1 MSDNLSSF
9 FEGALPGVY
18 INKVVLNV
26 ANEKWTSPFN
36 KNPHIQRNAFEPE
49 WIEEAE
55 ESTAS
60 SEESLDVFI
69 NFSLKA
75 KVPKGRDLMTS
86 WLFNQDFIGFYN
98 IRVVSVESES
108 VYEGIHASNDRIKEL
123 VEKKLPST
131 EAKTITLSDSGL
143 FNLTDEEDIKE
154 YIKDFHKTIDSDG
167 NIIYDIP
174 FSHTIKVKSVNPDH
188 LSLFVI
194 PYLDVDKIKKDF
206 GITQDTD
213 IEFMLGTHID
223 EPIIRE
229 GKLVTEKTI
238 YRQNPTG
245 EEIASFLPS
254 PGNPVAKGKVWHGP
268 VHYHGARQSGDF
280 TGYIG
285 WMGGASHDPDQNQP
299 KLTEDTVY
307 NRAMQD
313 FRTLKRVERKVFDFS
328 QIEDRKLGQ
337 GVITYPI
344 NDNLNVSRI
353 PSYFSELFT
362 SRDHEGK
369 CRFFF
374 SVDYLTMIKK
384 NSAFP
389 VLFENSDPAIIKEL
403 LQKSY
408 IRSFKLF
415 RTRISTNAPGHNKLG
430 TKTSVEFDQETPPQL
445 LASTRDNIVT
455 AGAGSGYG
463 GRSGRLK
470 PNKRIVTVFP
480 GLDGEVDD
488 LDDEPRKTIGAVRE
502 VNLMTE
508 DVRSDYPFMRHFTGA
523 DHEISEFTNG
533 SYRYDVEIE
542 IEDPTVNFLENKL
555 SELVDLTT
563 ALEKYYNVA
572 VSQNISS
579 PETVTDAVSRA
590 GFYSAGRRKHKL
602 NYSIVAQSFIP
613 EFLDDIVQIF
623 SEGSIAEDTLLFNLA
638 KESLNKPDQNNS
650 VTQSMAIKYV
660 SIFELLTRRYTGTGM
675 TGYFQAITLINDIA
689 RIIDPIFGSPE
700 GIGAFLRLISDLSIS
715 LERMLNTKI
724 SGPVIKEAPDPEF
737 AGTSPQSLKIDAT
750 RTFKVIKEFSNL
762 EDVFDSDAPK
772 NFGVDYLTSDP
783 PVSDFELTRLNTG
796 DFRERSNLEIR
807 KYFGQE
813 SILRL
818 DKDYQGGVNLLLAPQ
833 RYAYFSPMSITTRKG
848 ATYGLLSHALKQ
860 SNRFYEPDR
869 YNQIL
874 VDALRYNDGLNIE
887 VDPYPV
893 GKNLVSEAKA
903 MQRLRGGLIDFMADK
918 SCTVSS
924 MKSFNVHVENDKI
937 EDLCGTQ
944 STIFSD
950 VIKFTPILDMLPYTT
965 PVIGYDNKLSPQ
977 GVYTN
982 DLTNPNNILFK
993 LSSYFSHPT
1002 YKFSPY
1008 THFDIRH
1015 SRQVVF
1021 DIDVSG
1027 DLEDLPNQY
1036 KAMIAV
1042 GTQRKMPKS
1051 EHDLVIDL
1059 DRDVFQKTSRTSD
1072 EHLKQDSLGF
1082 FYLNF
1087 MNLCSVEVLTGYR
1100 VIDGSEKN
1108 EAQMNEPFF
1117 ERIEANQ
1124 WETINNF
1131 PTDDPDN
1138 RILCRLKRHSN
1149 LKLNIPEIKG
1159 FEFPIYNKHFL
1170 MKIGPP
1176 QKEFAALLALGPAPQ
1191 SPAAQILAHAAATA
1205 TPAVLQAAAD
1215 NIQAV
1220 HLAAQLGTGIQMGP
1234 SLPPSGF
1241 TSPGLSPGTMPFGFL
1256 PSTAQ
1261 IVPALNPAV
1270 QMIGGMIS
1278 PSPGTTN
1285 IPLAASSL
1293 PGGQTPLVSSAMM
1306 SAVQGGIFPGMAAN
1320 AKSNVKAATF
1330 HLAGAN
1336 NPITQFDSQ
1345 GKFIPGW
1352 SVYK

>member
-18 INKVVLNV
+18 ISKIVLNV

-36 KNPHIQRNAFEPE
+36 KNPHIQRNALEPN

-60 SEESLDVFI
+60 SEESLDVFV

-86 WLFNQDFIGFYN
+86 WLFNQDFLGFYN
-98 IRVVSVESES
+98 IRVVSVESET
-108 VYEGIHASNDRIKEL
+108 VYEGIHASNDRIIEL
-123 VEKKLPST
+123 VEKKLPKT

-143 FNLTDEEDIKE
+143 FKLTDEEDIKE

-174 FSHTIKVKSVNPDH
+174 FSHTIKVKNVNPDH

-206 GITQDTD
+206 GITQDTEID
-213 IEFMLGTHID
+213 FMLGTHID

-245 EEIASFLPS
+245 DEIASFIPS
-254 PGNPVAKGKVWHGP
+254 SGNPVAKGKIWHGP
-268 VHYHGARQSGDF
+268 VHYHGAAQTGDK

-285 WMGGASHDPDQNQP
+285 WMAGTSHDPSQNQP
-299 KLTEDTVY
+299 KLSEERVY
-307 NRAMQD
+307 NRTIQD
-313 FRTLKRVERKVFDFS
+313 FRTLKRIEKQVFDFS
-328 QIEDRKLGQ
+328 QIENKKLGQ
-337 GVITYPI
+337 GVISYPI
-344 NDNLNVSRI
+344 NDNLDVSRS

-389 VLFENSDPAIIKEL
+389 ILFENSDPAIIEEL
-403 LQKSY
+403 LRKSY

-415 RTRISTNAPGHNKLG
+415 RNRISTTASGLNKLG
-430 TKTSVEFDQETPPQL
+430 TKTSVEFDQEIPPQL
-445 LASTRDNIVT
+445 LVSTRDNVIT
-455 AGAGSGYG
+455 AGSGPGYG

-480 GLDGEVDD
+480 GLDGENDD
-488 LDDEPRKTIGAVRE
+488 LEDKPPKTIGAVKE

-508 DVRSDYPFMRHFTGA
+508 DVRSDYPFMRHFTGV

-533 SYRYDVEIE
+533 FYRYDVEIE

-555 SELVDLTT
+555 SELADLTT
-563 ALEKYYNVA
+563 TLEKYYNVA
-572 VSQNISS
+572 SSQNISS
-579 PETVTDAVSRA
+579 PETITDAVSRA
-590 GFYSAGRRKHKL
+590 GFHQAGRRRHKL
-602 NYSIVAQSFIP
+602 NYSLAAQSFIP
-613 EFLDDIVQIF
+613 EFLDDILQLF
-623 SEGSIAEDTLLFNLA
+623 SEGTISEDTLLFNLA
-638 KESLNKPDQNNS
+638 KESLNKPDQKNS
-650 VTQSMAIKYV
+650 VTQSMAVKYF
-660 SIFELLTRRYTGTGM
+660 SIFELLTRRYSGG
-675 TGYFQAITLINDIA
+675 GLAGFSQAVTLINDIA
-689 RIIDPIFGSPE
+689 KIIDPVFGSPE
-700 GIGAFLRLISDLSIS
+700 GIGAFLRLVSDLSIS
-715 LERMLNTKI
+715 LERMLNAKI
-724 SGPVIKEAPDPEF
+724 SGPVTKEEPDSDF
-737 AGTSPQSLKIDAT
+737 AGGSPQSLKIDAT
-750 RTFKVIKEFSNL
+750 RTFKVIKEFSNF
-762 EDVFDSDAPK
+762 EDVFDSDIPK
-772 NFGVDYLTSDP
+772 NFGMDYLASDQP
-783 PVSDFELTRLNTG
+783 ISDFELMRLNTG
-796 DFRERSNLEIR
+796 DFRERSNLELR

-833 RYAYFSPMSITTRKG
+833 RFTYFSPMSVITRRG
-848 ATYGLLSHALKQ
+848 ATYDLLSHALKQ

-874 VDALRYNDGLNIE
+874 VDALRYNDGLSVD
-887 VDPYPV
+887 VDPYPI
-893 GKNLVSEAKA
+893 GKNLISEAKA

-924 MKSFNVHVENDKI
+924 MESFNVHVENDKI
-937 EDLCGTQ
+937 EDLCGKQ
-944 STIFSD
+944 SVVFSD
-950 VIKFTPILDMLPYTT
+950 VIKFTPILDALSYIT
-965 PVIGYDNKLSPQ
+965 PIAGHNNKLSPQ

-982 DLTNPNNILFK
+982 DLTNPNNVLFK
-993 LSSYFSHPT
+993 LASYYSHPT

-1008 THFDIRH
+1008 THFNIRH

-1021 DIDVSG
+1021 DLDASG

-1042 GTQRKMPKS
+1042 STQRKMPK
-1051 EHDLVIDL
+1051 ENHGLVIDL
-1059 DRDVFQKTSRTSD
+1059 DRDVFQKTSLAND
-1072 EHLKQDSLGF
+1072 DYLKQDSLGF

-1087 MNLCSVEVLTGYR
+1087 MNLCSAEMLTGYR
-1100 VIDGSEKN
+1100 IVDGSEKN

-1117 ERIEANQ
+1117 ERIETEQ
-1124 WETINNF
+1124 WERINNF
-1131 PTDDPDN
+1131 PTDDRDN
-1138 RILCRLKRHSN
+1138 RILCRLKRHSSP
-1149 LKLNIPEIKG
+1149 KINIPEIKG

-1170 MKIGPP
+1170 MQIGPP
-1176 QKEFAALLALGPAPQ
+1176 QKEIAALLALGPAPQ
-1191 SPAAQILAHAAATA
+1191 TPAGGSLIAAAANAAARSAIASVLPTAAGNVQAALMADQLVGGLSAAAAT
-1205 TPAVLQAAAD
+1205 PV
-1215 NIQAV
+1215 
-1220 HLAAQLGTGIQMGP
+1220 
-1234 SLPPSGF
+1234 GF

-1270 QMIGGMIS
+1270 QMIGGIIS

-1285 IPLAASSL
+1285 IPLSARAYTA
-1293 PGGQTPLVSSAMM
+1293 GQTPLVSSA
-1306 SAVQGGIFPGMAAN
+1306 AMAATAPIN
-1320 AKSNVKAATF
+1320 TTAISNIKSTTTNMGGPSGPAM
-1330 HLAGAN
+1330 
-1336 NPITQFDSQ
+1336 
-1345 GKFIPGW
+1345 PGGEN
-1352 SVYK
+1352 Y